1 MSSHFAA
8 SAMVG
13 TLCFVV
19 LLTFLVQ
26 LQAVHIF
33 AVRLHPNIGHYIIF
47 DPIDLCSFD
56 KIIPFHNTFVRRSHF
71 PAFFFRPNIWTILCE
86 SEYIPICCGIQLRT
100 ITCFIRF
107 FISINIFSCVISL
120 HVSIIYFTVPFESRR
135 SAPVLCFQIIQKFRF
150 LFLIGQI
157 FNGFTGF
164 VYLCPIFLFSDK
176 LVHSLPAFPSRL
188 PQSPRIQPLCTC
200 RKRLFFVPA
209 CIGRPLANAVSYL

>member
-150 LFLIGQI
+150 LFLIGQV

-164 VYLCPIFLFSDK
+164 VYLCPIFLFPTNWYTLSPLAP
-176 LVHSLPAFPSRL
+176 LVSRKARAYSRCARARNAFS
-188 PQSPRIQPLCTC
+188 SS
-200 RKRLFFVPA
+200 PA
-209 CIGRPLANAVSYL
+209 CTGRPLANAVSYL